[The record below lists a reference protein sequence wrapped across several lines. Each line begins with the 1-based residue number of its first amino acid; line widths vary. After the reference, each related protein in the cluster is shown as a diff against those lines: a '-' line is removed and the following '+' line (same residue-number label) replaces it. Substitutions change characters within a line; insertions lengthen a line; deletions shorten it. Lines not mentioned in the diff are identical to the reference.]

1 MMYDIHMHFN
11 LFNPTSDGSKYITT
25 TFNVNTQKDI
35 HIVCVY
41 KVHSRLVSIFLNDFK
56 TIIQHPS

>member
-11 LFNPTSDGSKYITT
+11 LFDPTNNGSKYITT
-25 TFNVNTQKDI
+25 TFTVNTRKDI

-41 KVHSRLVSIFLNDFK
+41 KVHSCLVSMF
-56 TIIQHPS
+56 

>member
-1 MMYDIHMHFN
+1 MYDIHMHFN
-11 LFNPTSDGSKYITT
+11 FFNPTNDGSKYITT
-25 TFNVNTQKDI
+25 FNVNTWKYI

-41 KVHSRLVSIFLNDFK
+41 KVHSCLVFIFLNDLQ

>member
-1 MMYDIHMHFN
+1 MYDIHMHFN
-11 LFNPTSDGSKYITT
+11 LFNPTNDGSKYIAT

-41 KVHSRLVSIFLNDFK
+41 KVHSCLVSIFLNDLQ
-56 TIIQHPS
+56 TIIQHPL